1 MMLANYKTIGRSP
14 TGLILAAT
22 GRKFAQCKSR
32 IYQIEMMGDR
42 SWNLLQYATEKAP
55 LPLDGYTAEEA
66 AEFKDSIR
74 QKIVDDLK
82 SMTGEELIELVKQN
96 AAKVE
101 EEKVEIP
108 ATEPLSGTE
117 EGKERVQ
124 DDADLIDAGIIAE
137 MVAGLC
143 TKSQKETFIKVIT
156 KYISQRRHYSMRP
169 HREQE
174 QRNAEDVLF
183 DMFASEE
190 TGLISMGKFLAGL
203 KTTGIRRNDPRV
215 RELMDN
221 LKKVH
226 KLNNYETGSS
236 AETQHLNRETFK
248 AVVAPN
254 IVLIAKAFRQQFVI
268 PDFTSFVKDIEDIY
282 NRCKTN
288 TLGKLA
294 DYIPQLA
301 RYNPDSWGLSICTI
315 DGQRFSI
322 GDVDVPFTLQ
332 SCSKPLTYAIALEK
346 LGPKVVHSYV
356 GQEPSGR
363 NFNELVLDQNKKP
376 HNPMINAGA
385 ILTCSLMNA
394 LVKPDM
400 TSAEIFDYT
409 MSWFKRLSGGEYI
422 GFNNAVFLSER
433 EAADRNYALGFYMR
447 ENKCFPKR
455 TNLKEV
461 MDFYFQCCSMETNC
475 EAMSVIAA
483 SLANGGICPTT
494 EEKVFRPEV
503 IRDVLSIMHSCGTY
517 DYSGQFAFKVG
528 LPAKS
533 GVSGGMML
541 VIPNVMGIFA
551 WSPPLDHL
559 GNTVRGLQFCEE
571 LVSMFNFHRYDNL
584 KHLSNKKDPRKHR
597 YETKGL
603 SIVNLLFSAASGDVT
618 ALRRHRLSGMDITL
632 ADYDGRTALHLAAS
646 EGHLECVKFLLEQCH
661 VPHNPKDRWGNLP
674 VDEAEN
680 FGHSH
685 VVEFLR
691 SWAEKAD
698 QSSEECKPEAVTSK
712 TQADEVSSSSNSSS
726 SPGSSPCASLST
738 EDLLGQNSRILND
751 FLKLNSNFTFQE
763 ICSTSDLET
772 SPTTS
777 PIPTPVESGSR
788 AGSGRSSP
796 VPSDAGSTAS
806 AGSSIDDKTKPGL

>member
-1 MMLANYKTIGRSP
+1 
-14 TGLILAAT
+14 
-22 GRKFAQCKSR
+22 
-32 IYQIEMMGDR
+32 MMGDR
-42 SWNLLQYATEKAP
+42 SWNLLQYATERAP

-66 AEFKDSIR
+66 AQFKDSIR

-82 SMTGEELIELVKQN
+82 SMTGEELIELVKRN
-96 AAKVE
+96 AAREAEQAEAPVE
-101 EEKVEIP
+101 
-108 ATEPLSGTE
+108 EPLSGTE
-117 EGKERVQ
+117 EGKERIQ

-143 TKSQKETFIKVIT
+143 TKSQKETFVKVIT
-156 KYISQRRHYSMRP
+156 KYIS

-322 GDVDVPFTLQ
+322 GDVEVPFTLQ

-691 SWAEKAD
+691 SWAEKVD
-698 QSSEECKPEAVTSK
+698 QSNEECQTEAVTTK
-712 TQADEVSSSSNSSS
+712 TQADE
-726 SPGSSPCASLST
+726 
-738 EDLLGQNSRILND
+738 
-751 FLKLNSNFTFQE
+751 E

-772 SPTTS
+772 SPATS

-806 AGSSIDDKTKPGL
+806 AGSASSIDDKTKPGL

>member
-1 MMLANYKTIGRSP
+1 MLKKLRAPPLMNLVFANRKLSFYDTSSTPKT
-14 TGLILAAT
+14 
-22 GRKFAQCKSR
+22 K
-32 IYQIEMMGDR
+32 ED
-42 SWNLLQYATEKAP
+42 
-55 LPLDGYTAEEA
+55 
-66 AEFKDSIR
+66 
-74 QKIVDDLK
+74 
-82 SMTGEELIELVKQN
+82 N
-96 AAKVE
+96 AK
-101 EEKVEIP
+101 
-108 ATEPLSGTE
+108 L
-117 EGKERVQ
+117 
-124 DDADLIDAGIIAE
+124 
-137 MVAGLC
+137 
-143 TKSQKETFIKVIT
+143 
-156 KYISQRRHYSMRP
+156 

-282 NRCKTN
+282 NRCKSN

-363 NFNELVLDQNKKP
+363 IFNDLVLDQNKKP

-691 SWAEKAD
+691 SWAEKVD
-698 QSSEECKPEAVTSK
+698 LSNEECNPEAVTSK
-712 TQADEVSSSSNSSS
+712 TQADEVSSSSSPCSSPSPSS
-726 SPGSSPCASLST
+726 SPGSSPSSSPCLSPGSSPGSSSSRSPSSSPCLSPGSSPCSSPGSSLKT
-738 EDLLGQNSRILND
+738 GNLLGQNQSIPND
-751 FLKLNSNFTFQE
+751 NLKLNSNLTFQE

-806 AGSSIDDKTKPGL
+806 VGSSIDDKTKPGL

>member
-1 MMLANYKTIGRSP
+1 
-14 TGLILAAT
+14 
-22 GRKFAQCKSR
+22 
-32 IYQIEMMGDR
+32 MMGDR

-66 AEFKDSIR
+66 AQFKDSIR

-96 AAKVE
+96 AAKEVE
-101 EEKVEIP
+101 EKAEIP

-156 KYISQRRHYSMRP
+156 KYIS

-215 RELMDN
+215 RELMEN

-698 QSSEECKPEAVTSK
+698 LSNEECNPEAVTSK
-712 TQADEVSSSSNSSS
+712 TQADE
-726 SPGSSPCASLST
+726 
-738 EDLLGQNSRILND
+738 
-751 FLKLNSNFTFQE
+751 E

-796 VPSDAGSTAS
+796 VPSEAGSTAS
-806 AGSSIDDKTKPGL
+806 VGSSIDDKTKPGL

>member
-1 MMLANYKTIGRSP
+1 MLKGVPTLAGRNLRLL
-14 TGLILAAT
+14 TGSGQVLVPHRPKASAAEPAEADT
-22 GRKFAQCKSR
+22 ELNQ
-32 IYQIEMMGDR
+32 EP
-42 SWNLLQYATEKAP
+42 NLLKRVKFGHTGKQLQQKIATEKKLRAP
-55 LPLDGYTAEEA
+55 PLLNLVFANRKLSFYDTSSTPKTNEE
-66 AEFKDSIR
+66 
-74 QKIVDDLK
+74 
-82 SMTGEELIELVKQN
+82 N
-96 AAKVE
+96 AK
-101 EEKVEIP
+101 
-108 ATEPLSGTE
+108 LN
-117 EGKERVQ
+117 
-124 DDADLIDAGIIAE
+124 
-137 MVAGLC
+137 
-143 TKSQKETFIKVIT
+143 
-156 KYISQRRHYSMRP
+156 QRRHYSMRP

-268 PDFTSFVKDIEDIY
+268 PDFTSFVKDIEEIY
-282 NRCKTN
+282 NRCKSN

-301 RYNPDSWGLSICTI
+301 RYSPDFWGVSICTV
-315 DGQRFSI
+315 DGQRYSI
-322 GDVDVPFTLQ
+322 GDVDEPFTLQ

-385 ILTCSLMNA
+385 ILTCSLMSA

-461 MDFYFQCCSMETNC
+461 MDYYFQCCSMETNC

-494 EEKVFRPEV
+494 EEKVFRPECV
-503 IRDVLSIMHSCGTY
+503 RDVLSIMHSCGTY

-571 LVSMFNFHRYDNL
+571 LVNTFNFHRYDNL

-680 FGHSH
+680 FGHRH
-685 VVEFLR
+685 VVEYLTN
-691 SWAEKAD
+691 WAAKAD
-698 QSSEECKPEAVTSK
+698 QPDECKNEAVTSK
-712 TQADEVSSSSNSSS
+712 TQADE
-726 SPGSSPCASLST
+726 
-738 EDLLGQNSRILND
+738 
-751 FLKLNSNFTFQE
+751 E
-763 ICSTSDLET
+763 IVSTSDLET
-772 SPTTS
+772 SPATS
-777 PIPTPVESGSR
+777 PAATPVESGSR

-796 VPSDAGSTAS
+796 APSEAGSTAS
-806 AGSSIDDKTKPGL
+806 AGSGSSVDDKTKPGL